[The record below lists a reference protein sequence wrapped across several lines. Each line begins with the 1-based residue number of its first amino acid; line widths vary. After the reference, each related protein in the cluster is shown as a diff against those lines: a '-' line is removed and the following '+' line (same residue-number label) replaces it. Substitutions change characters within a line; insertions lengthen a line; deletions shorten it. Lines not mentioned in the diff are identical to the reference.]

1 MIIEQK
7 DRKNNYK
14 RFRKYM
20 NKDVF
25 LECEPINKVEEAFI
39 KAFNIK
45 NLRKRYEFIY
55 DYMCKYLD
63 NNVCVLCDFKD
74 NRCIAN
80 RLGKSVHN
88 INGCCYFKG
97 DEGCKFLKNKKCT
110 CQNISCKLFMCEYV
124 EKKIMHKKSLAKNY
138 LLLNFFFNKRQKNV
152 FHSNYRK
159 TKDDTINKLLKLS

>member
-45 NLRKRYEFIY
+45 DLRKRYEFIY

-97 DEGCKFLKNKKCT
+97 DEG
-110 CQNISCKLFMCEYV
+110 
-124 EKKIMHKKSLAKNY
+124 
-138 LLLNFFFNKRQKNV
+138 
-152 FHSNYRK
+152 
-159 TKDDTINKLLKLS
+159 